1 MTGFNE
7 TLDQFYDRLQVGR
20 CYVVS
25 GGTIKQANPQYNNTS
40 NSCEITLGRTT
51 TIEDSEEPSGP
62 NAIAKHNY
70 NFGSIG
76 STPDSSA
83 HSVEAAP
90 EESKVDVLAVIVRA
104 EEPVTFTNKKVPP
117 DPNPGPD
124 P

>member
-40 NSCEITLGRTT
+40 HSCEITLGRTT
-51 TIEDSEEPSGP
+51 TIEESEEPTGP

-76 STPDSSA
+76 STPSS
-83 HSVEAAP
+83 
-90 EESKVDVLAVIVRA
+90 
-104 EEPVTFTNKKVPP
+104 N
-117 DPNPGPD
+117 PNPNPN